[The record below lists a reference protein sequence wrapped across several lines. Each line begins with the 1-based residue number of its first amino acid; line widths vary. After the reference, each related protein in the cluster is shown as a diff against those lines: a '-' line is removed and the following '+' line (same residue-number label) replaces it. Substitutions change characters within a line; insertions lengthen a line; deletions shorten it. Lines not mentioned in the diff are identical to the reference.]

1 MCTTELLHEPAVP
14 APVDRP
20 DAERLVLGEIP
31 DGNPSKKVALDYVAA
46 YEKLYG
52 SKPATFGANVF
63 DAGLLL
69 QRAVPE
75 ELKKGQPGTEAF
87 RVALRD
93 ALEATK
99 ELVGT
104 QGVYNM
110 SAADHSGFDKRGRE
124 LMQLTNGAW
133 RLTPE

>member
-75 ELKKGQPGTEAF
+75 
-87 RVALRD
+87 
-93 ALEATK
+93 
-99 ELVGT
+99 
-104 QGVYNM
+104 
-110 SAADHSGFDKRGRE
+110 
-124 LMQLTNGAW
+124 
-133 RLTPE
+133 